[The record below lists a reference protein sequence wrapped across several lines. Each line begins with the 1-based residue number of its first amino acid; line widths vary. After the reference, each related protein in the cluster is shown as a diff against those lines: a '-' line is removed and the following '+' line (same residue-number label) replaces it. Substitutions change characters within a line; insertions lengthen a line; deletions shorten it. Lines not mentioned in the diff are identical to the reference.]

1 VTWTLT
7 IPRALPSQNR
17 APHNTSPMASHQYR
31 RAREAWAR
39 DIRLL
44 AFDARVPLVGG
55 HYEPRRRVT
64 ITRLWGKGQRALD
77 LPNAWGGAKL
87 VIDVLCPP
95 KVFRRRKRKGG
106 PVMEHLRPGC
116 SLIVDDSPTWADITV
131 NQERAPDGKP
141 ATRITISNVEEP

>member
-1 VTWTLT
+1 VTSWTFT
-7 IPRALPSQNR
+7 IPRPLPSQNR

-44 AFDARVPLVGG
+44 AFDAGVKLVDDS
-55 HYEPRRRVT
+55 YKPRRRVT

-95 KVFRRRKRKGG
+95 RVFKRAKVKGG

-141 ATRITISNVEEP
+141 ATRITLEDLP